1 MNCSNPRYRRR
12 KVRVEIVETGQ
23 LVGILIVGWGWS
35 DGDFEGIKI
44 YSRGRRGDRNQAKC
58 SILIPDRDDRS
69 VHEIWAANIL
79 SHINTKVIIPIQNIP
94 ISPTVNL
101 SPQARL
107 TFCMFRVQIKSHGNN
122 RIIWRHKNLLNIST
136 VIEWKEKKVKTGKT
150 LK

>member
-1 MNCSNPRYRRR
+1 ML
-12 KVRVEIVETGQ
+12 VEMLVEILVEMLVEVLVEMLVEITGC
-23 LVGILIVGWGWS
+23 WS
-35 DGDFEGIKI
+35 RSWPDDEFQGIKI

-122 RIIWRHKNLLNIST
+122 RIIWRHKNLLNICT
-136 VIEWKEKKVKTGKT
+136 VIK
-150 LK
+150 